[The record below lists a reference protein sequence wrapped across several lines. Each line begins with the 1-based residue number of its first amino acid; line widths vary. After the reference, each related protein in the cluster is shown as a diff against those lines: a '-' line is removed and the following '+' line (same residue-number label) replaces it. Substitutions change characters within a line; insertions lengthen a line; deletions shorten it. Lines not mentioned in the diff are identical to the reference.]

1 MEAEREKI
9 YIVIVSDIVEKLF
22 TNILKMSNVLN
33 LILNIV
39 NRNNLDLISGLK
51 NKNRINAVG
60 DKLEFFIKRAFSNS
74 FDITLDDKDK
84 DELAKINNK
93 FFSWLGN
100 SNNPPDLILK
110 FGDAVEVKKI
120 SIRGTDIAL
129 NSSYPKS
136 KLSFDDPMIT
146 KGCRECEKSWTSK
159 DLIYA
164 IGHVEKDKLKL
175 LWLIYGDCYAADKEV
190 YERIRDSIYN
200 GVNQIEGIEF
210 SSTKELG
217 RINKVDPLGITYLRV
232 RGMWGISNPI
242 NVYASQHTE
251 QDEKCNF
258 QVIAI
263 MQIQKY
269 LSFSLKDRQEL
280 EDLASNS
287 KIKMKDVKI
296 KSPNNPAIFL
306 DVKIIIYKK

>member
-1 MEAEREKI
+1 
-9 YIVIVSDIVEKLF
+9 
-22 TNILKMSNVLN
+22 MSNLLN
-33 LILNIV
+33 LVLNIV
-39 NRNNLDLISGLK
+39 NRDNLDLTSGLK
-51 NKNRINAVG
+51 SKNRINAVG
-60 DKLEFFIKRAFSNS
+60 DNLEFFIKRAFSNA

-120 SIRGTDIAL
+120 SSRSTDIAL

-164 IGHVEKDKLKL
+164 IGHVEEDKLKL

-190 YERIRDSIYN
+190 YERIRNSIYN
-200 GVNQIEGIEF
+200 GVNQIKGIEF

-217 RINKVDPLGITYLRV
+217 RINMVDPLGITYLRV

-242 NVYASQHTE
+242 NVYSSQHTE
-251 QDEKCNF
+251 QDEKCSF

-263 MQIQKY
+263 MQFQKY
-269 LSFSLKDRQEL
+269 LSFPLEDRQEL
-280 EDLASNS
+280 ENLAITS